1 MEIEIIES
9 GKPETNPMEKVTE
22 WIGVYPVHPL
32 ASAYP
37 ICTTRDFYE
46 SVSCGIIKPIEF
58 DQHGRIV
65 DGRSRLAN
73 HLKLIEDRA
82 MMYDKKPDDFP
93 RVTVVLETYD
103 DVLQH
108 ILNANNNRRHQ
119 SEDQRVAITAKLYL
133 MASEHNEWEKAQK
146 AKKEAALQ
154 KKGEPNNNPTGKNQH
169 SRPVNTESYS
179 LATEEKPKRDTKEMN
194 ARSTVGKIASESKT
208 THHKAG
214 QAVKVAKAAPEA
226 LEKVVSGEMKLRE
239 AAKVAEKSAPKK
251 EKKERKKQEKKAE
264 VGLPEKRERVIIRD
278 GDLDYFLKWLDAAPI
293 HMVQQVADKCE
304 SIL

>member
-1 MEIEIIES
+1 MEIEIIET

-46 SVSCGIIKPIEF
+46 SISCGIIKPIEF

-119 SEDQRVAITAKLYL
+119 TEDQRVAITAKLYL
-133 MASEHNEWEKAQK
+133 MASEHNEWEREQR
-146 AKKEAALQ
+146 AKKEATQ
-154 KKGEPNNNPTGKNQH
+154 IKKGEARNPEGLGGK
-169 SRPVNTESYS
+169 SGKGLMVRTDSYEPS
-179 LATEEKPKRDTKEMN
+179 TDEKQRDHKAEN
-194 ARSTVGKIASESKT
+194 ARSTVGKIAAAAKVSN
-208 THHKAG
+208 HKAA
-214 QAVKVAKAAPEA
+214 QAVK
-226 LEKVVSGEMKLRE
+226 L
-239 AAKVAEKSAPKK
+239 AKVSPESIGAVVAGETKLVDAV
-251 EKKERKKQEKKAE
+251 KKASPPPAKKPVGKTAE
-264 VGLPEKRERVIIRD
+264 VATAKKERVIIRD
-278 GDLDYFLKWLDAAPI
+278 GDLEKIIAWLDAAPI

>member
-1 MEIEIIES
+1 MEIEIIET

-46 SVSCGIIKPIEF
+46 SISCGIIKPIEF

-119 SEDQRVAITAKLYL
+119 TEDQRVAITAKLYL

-154 KKGEPNNNPTGKNQH
+154 KKGEPGNNPHGRKGK
-169 SRPVNTESYS
+169 ESVDMNPCP
-179 LATEEKPKRDTKEMN
+179 LIPDEPQRDIKEKH
-194 ARSTVGKIASESKT
+194 ARSTVGRISSDSGT
-208 THHKAG
+208 SHHKAG

-239 AAKVAEKSAPKK
+239 AAKVAEQVAPKK
-251 EKKERKKQEKKAE
+251 ERKKGKKQEKKAE
-264 VGLPEKRERVIIRD
+264 AGLPEKRERVIIRD
-278 GDLDYFLKWLDAAPI
+278 GDLDYFLRWLDAAPI

>member
-1 MEIEIIES
+1 MEIEIIET

-22 WIGVYPVHPL
+22 WIGFYPVHPL

-46 SVSCGIIKPIEF
+46 SISCGIIKPIEF

-73 HLKLIEDRA
+73 HLKLIEDKA

-103 DVLQH
+103 DVMNH

-119 SEDQRVAITAKLYL
+119 TEDQRVAITAKLFL
-133 MASEHNEWEKAQK
+133 MASEHNAWEKEQK
-146 AKKEAALQ
+146 AKGQFKAGQ
-154 KKGEPNNNPTGKNQH
+154 SGNPTGKAKEQAEMN
-169 SRPVNTESYS
+169 SSPPAS
-179 LATEEKPKRDTKEMN
+179 EEKPKGYTKEKD
-194 ARSTVGKIASESKT
+194 ARSTVGKIATGAKT
-208 THHKAG
+208 SHHKAA
-214 QAVKVAKAAPEA
+214 QAVQVAKNAPEA

-239 AAKVAEKSAPKK
+239 AARVTEKKAPK
-251 EKKERKKQEKKAE
+251 EERKERKKKEDKARVGLTEKK
-264 VGLPEKRERVIIRD
+264 ERVIIRD
-278 GDLDYFLKWLDAAPI
+278 GDLDYFIKWLDAAPI
-293 HMVQQVADKCE
+293 HMVQ
-304 SIL
+304 